1 MYYSINKGFKISFK
15 KLYKNQLTRRK
26 NVEIILEQHKKELE
40 QLKKI
45 LNDNKIEIETL
56 KQNLETKNKELTDLK
71 KTKGS
76 QCSVEG
82 IKY

>member
-1 MYYSINKGFKISFK
+1 MFNLILKETNMSFEETTLQTEIVEQTAEPKHIIKISFK
-15 KLYKNQLTRRK
+15 ILYKNELTRRK

-56 KQNLETKNKELTDLK
+56 KQNL
-71 KTKGS
+71 
-76 QCSVEG
+76 
-82 IKY
+82 